1 MNTMVMRGIMV
12 IMTMIKKFARGDI
25 EGAVPNWAPN
35 IEWIECKSFPFVKN
49 DGIYTGIQAVIDGV
63 QAQIPVYYDN
73 FSIEMDDFV
82 DGGDKIVMVGFY
94 TVVWKA
100 TGKKFKANTTHT
112 CT

>member
-1 MNTMVMRGIMV
+1 M
-12 IMTMIKKFARGDI
+12 
-25 EGAVPNWAPN
+25 
-35 IEWIECKSFPFVKN
+35 
-49 DGIYTGIQAVIDGV
+49 DGV